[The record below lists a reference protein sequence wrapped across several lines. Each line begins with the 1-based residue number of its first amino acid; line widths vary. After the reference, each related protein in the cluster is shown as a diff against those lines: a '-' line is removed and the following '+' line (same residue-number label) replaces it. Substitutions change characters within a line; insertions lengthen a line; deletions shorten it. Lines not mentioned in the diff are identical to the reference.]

1 MNENVKSAKRRKQ
14 VRSKSAIRIPIS
26 MHFYALQIVAILLVI
41 FIINF
46 YVQSIVKNYIAQECR
61 ARIETAV
68 SSTQNFTIAFQTE
81 IDKYTEKSEEVIHDF
96 LMKSIRTADLSN
108 QASIAL
114 YTYDA
119 KTNKCLLMWPTSDY
133 NINYANSAS
142 NVVKQV
148 VEERG
153 YNNFRDTQ
161 MEAMAMSIR
170 PAMRGGQPSNAVV
183 LGSPATGKTTAM
195 RKVFEL
201 VEKNTEKVVCV
212 YINCQIHTT
221 RFGIFSQIYKK
232 IFGHTPPETGVPFS
246 RIYDQIMKELQKN
259 SKSLIVAFDDINYLF
274 QSNNANK
281 VVYDLLR
288 AYEEY
293 PGVKSSIFAIL
304 SDLEFKYAFDKNVN
318 TVFIPQEIIFPL
330 YTYSEIEAILGD
342 RVKAGFFPGVLSD
355 DILEQVSMYTLENGD
370 LRVGINLLRSCG
382 NIAEADASREI
393 TQEHLD
399 KAIDSIV
406 SVNIMDTLGSL
417 NDNEKA
423 VLRIAAD
430 YDGIYTAGEL
440 LELSKEKIGI
450 SKSSFNRVIDKLE
463 FVRLIDTKFTGKGV
477 KGNSRQIILRFNPD
491 EYSF

>member
-1 MNENVKSAKRRKQ
+1 MGIED
-14 VRSKSAIRIPIS
+14 IL
-26 MHFYALQIVAILLVI
+26 MHDESL
-41 FIINF
+41 
-46 YVQSIVKNYIAQECR
+46 
-61 ARIETAV
+61 
-68 SSTQNFTIAFQTE
+68 FQ
-81 IDKYTEKSEEVIHDF
+81 
-96 LMKSIRTADLSN
+96 
-108 QASIAL
+108 
-114 YTYDA
+114 
-119 KTNKCLLMWPTSDY
+119 
-133 NINYANSAS
+133 NINAFDPDYVPPN
-142 NVVKQV
+142 
-148 VEERG
+148 
-153 YNNFRDTQ
+153 YNFRDTQ

-355 DILEQVSMYTLENGD
+355 DILEQISMYTLENGD

-417 NDNEKA
+417 NDNERA
-423 VLRIAAD
+423 VLRIVTD